1 MISRAQEIR
10 DLILEVA
17 QNSPGPTH
25 LGGSLSSVEI
35 LTVLFTKIIDLSRDE
50 YHPELSRDLFI
61 LSKGHCY
68 LALLATLSQIGRLDR
83 SLLAGYQS
91 DNSQFGAHPVLGQT
105 PDIISSNG
113 SLGHGL
119 GFGLGIT
126 IQKKIDCQ
134 SGTVYVLLGDG
145 ECGEGSVY
153 EAALLAPALK
163 LENLVAIIDSNSFGN
178 DGALPFGSIDKVRG
192 AFSAFGWEVRCV
204 DGHSETE
211 LFEALQA
218 PHPSKPLLVVAQT
231 IKGRGLDGIEGSN
244 ESHHMK
250 LSSANTKR
258 SS

>member
-1 MISRAQEIR
+1 MVSSSEKIR
-10 DLILEVA
+10 DLILRVA

-35 LTVLFTKIIDLSRDE
+35 LAVLFTRIIDLTQDE
-50 YHPELSRDLFI
+50 NHPELSRDLFI

-68 LALLATLSQIGRLDR
+68 LALLATLSHIGRVDQ
-83 SLLAGYQS
+83 SLLEGYQS
-91 DNSQFGAHPVLGQT
+91 EKSPFGAHPVLGQT
-105 PDIISSNG
+105 PDVISSNG

-119 GFGLGIT
+119 GFGLGIS
-126 IQKKIDCQ
+126 IQKRIDGQ
-134 SGTVYVLLGDG
+134 SGTAYVLLGDG

-153 EAALLAPALK
+153 EAALLAPALQ

-178 DGALPFGSIDKVRG
+178 DGGLPFGSIDKVHG

-204 DGHSETE
+204 DGHSEKA
-211 LFEALQA
+211 LCEALQA
-218 PHPSKPLLVVAQT
+218 PHPGKPLLVVAKT
-231 IKGRGLDGIEGSN
+231 IKGKGLDGIEGSN

-250 LSSANTKR
+250 LSSATAQR

>member
-1 MISRAQEIR
+1 MVSSAEEIR
-10 DLILEVA
+10 DLILKVA
-17 QNSPGPTH
+17 RNSSGPTH

-35 LTVLFTKIIDLSRDE
+35 LTVLFTRIIDLSKDE
-50 YHPELSRDLFI
+50 IHPELSRDLFI

-68 LALLATLSQIGRLDR
+68 LALLATLSHVGRLDH
-83 SLLAGYQS
+83 SLLEGYQS
-91 DNSQFGAHPVLGQT
+91 ENSPFGAHPVLGQT

-126 IQKKIDCQ
+126 IQKKIDSQ
-134 SGTVYVLLGDG
+134 PGTVYVLLGDG

-153 EAALLAPALK
+153 EAAILAPALQ

-178 DGALPFGSIDKVRG
+178 DGGLPFGSIDKVYG

-204 DGHSETE
+204 DGHSEKE
-211 LFEALQA
+211 LSEALQA
-218 PHPSKPLLVVAQT
+218 PHLGKPLLVVAKT
-231 IKGRGLDGIEGSN
+231 IKGKGLDGIEGSN

-250 LSSANTKR
+250 LSSASTKR